1 MYVLCVLYTKHCQY
15 SVLIRDLLF
24 PLQSDFR
31 IAATGVVL
39 ELDKSSSI
47 VKKLKLNGTPCKIF
61 KNTAFIKGMF
71 NSALECA
78 KFEGA
83 AVRTVSGVRG
93 QIKKGLRAPEGA
105 FRATFEDRILMSDLV
120 FLRAWYPVNIPKYYN
135 PVTSLLSKDKST
147 WNGMRTVGQIRYET
161 DTKAPVKKNAK
172 YKPIVRE
179 TRRFNPLRVPRALQR
194 QLPFKSKPKQSE
206 KRKEKTLSS
215 KRAVVLE
222 PNEKKVL
229 TLMQQLATLHRDKTK
244 RRQAKQ
250 DARYKDHLA
259 AKEKEELIKVKKTRE
274 LKREFY
280 RELGKAQQK
289 MTERKTRDK

>member
-1 MYVLCVLYTKHCQY
+1 MYSFLVRSTIACVYMYKINNIASTCVIRAVLYVLYTKHCQY
-15 SVLIRDLLF
+15 SVLIIDLLF

-61 KNTAFIKGMF
+61 KNTFIKGMF

-120 FLRAWYPVNIPKYYN
+120 FLRAGYPVKFQSITIQSPLC
-135 PVTSLLSKDKST
+135 SA
-147 WNGMRTVGQIRYET
+147 RT
-161 DTKAPVKKNAK
+161 
-172 YKPIVRE
+172 
-179 TRRFNPLRVPRALQR
+179 RALGMECR
-194 QLPFKSKPKQSE
+194 QSVRSGTRLTPKLP
-206 KRKEKTLSS
+206 
-215 KRAVVLE
+215 
-222 PNEKKVL
+222 
-229 TLMQQLATLHRDKTK
+229 
-244 RRQAKQ
+244 
-250 DARYKDHLA
+250 
-259 AKEKEELIKVKKTRE
+259 
-274 LKREFY
+274 
-280 RELGKAQQK
+280 
-289 MTERKTRDK
+289 

>member
-1 MYVLCVLYTKHCQY
+1 M
-15 SVLIRDLLF
+15 
-24 PLQSDFR
+24 
-31 IAATGVVL
+31 VL

-61 KNTAFIKGMF
+61 KNTAFIRGMF

-83 AVRTVSGVRG
+83 AVRTVSGIRG
-93 QIKKGLRAPEGA
+93 QIKKSLRSPEGA

-120 FLRAWYPVNIPKYYN
+120 FLRAWYPVSIPKYYN
-135 PVTSLLSKDKST
+135 PVSSLLSEDKAM
-147 WNGMRTVGQIRYET
+147 WNGMRTVGQIRFET
-161 DTKAPVKKNAK
+161 GTKAPAKKNSK
-172 YKPIVRE
+172 YTPIVRE
-179 TRRFNPLRVPRALQR
+179 TRRFNPLRVPKALQKG
-194 QLPFKSKPKQSE
+194 LPFKSKPKQNE
-206 KRKEKTLSS
+206 KRKNKTLAS

-229 TLMQQLATLHRDKTK
+229 TLMQQLATLHRDKAK
-244 RRQAKQ
+244 RRKAKQ
-250 DARYKDHLA
+250 DEKHKAYLA
-259 AKEKEELIKVKKTRE
+259 QRAKEEEKKVMKTRQ

-289 MTERKTRDK
+289 IKRRKTVEK

>member
-1 MYVLCVLYTKHCQY
+1 MQ
-15 SVLIRDLLF
+15 SV
-24 PLQSDFR
+24 FR

-39 ELDKSSSI
+39 ELDKTSAI
-47 VKKLKLNGTPCKIF
+47 VKKLKLNGAPYKIF

-93 QIKKGLRAPEGA
+93 QIKKGLRAPDGA

-120 FLRAWYPVNIPKYYN
+120 FLRAWYPVTIPKYYN
-135 PVTSLLSKDKST
+135 PVTSLLSKEKST

-161 DTKAPVKKNAK
+161 GSKAPVKKNAK
-172 YKPIVRE
+172 YKRITRE
-179 TRRFNPLRVPRALQR
+179 TRRFNPLRVPKALQR
-194 QLPFKSKPKQSE
+194 QLPFKSKPKQSD
-206 KRKEKTLSS
+206 KRKGKTLAS

-222 PNEKKVL
+222 PNEKRVL
-229 TLMQQLATLHRDKTK
+229 TLMQQLATIHRDKAK

-250 DARYKDHLA
+250 EARHKAHLA
-259 AKEKEELIKVKKTRE
+259 LKAKEDVMRTKKTKE
-274 LKREFY
+274 LKKEFY
-280 RELGKAQQK
+280 RELGKAEQK
-289 MTERKTRDK
+289 MKKNTRYGK